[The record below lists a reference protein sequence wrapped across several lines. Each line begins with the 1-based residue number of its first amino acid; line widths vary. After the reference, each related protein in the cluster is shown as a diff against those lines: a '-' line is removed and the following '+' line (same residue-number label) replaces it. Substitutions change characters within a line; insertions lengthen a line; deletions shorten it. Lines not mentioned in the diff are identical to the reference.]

1 MLESISQWFLIGFM
15 DVLLSGIAYAVAE
28 ALTKN
33 KWVRR
38 LVPIITFIGLGLL
51 YLKFNS
57 VL

>member
-15 DVLLSGIAYAVAE
+15 DVLPYAVAE